1 MQQFRTKFHKVPK
14 DVLTWFPGHMGKGL
28 RVMQQKL
35 KMVDCVIEVHDA
47 RIPFSGR
54 NDEFKYSIRGV
65 KPHIMVFNKKDLID
79 KNNFRTIT
87 RQIQQLD
94 GLNDVLFTNCR
105 DQKCEG
111 IRRLLPLATKL
122 IAESD
127 RFNRSEEKDFNI
139 MIIGVPNVGKSS
151 LINILRNRHLKK
163 TGSAAV
169 GAIAGIT
176 RSVLSKIKISE
187 TPKVFLFDTPGILMP
202 QISDTEQGLKLALC
216 GCTLDHLVGDE
227 LIADYLLYR
236 LNKAQN
242 FDYVELMGLEAP
254 TDKIIEVLV
263 AWASKFEKY
272 EKVRSSDNKGIIL
285 RPNTTAAAQF
295 MLKQFR
301 TGILGKVFLDEELL
315 RNQ

>member
-14 DVLTWFPGHMGKGL
+14 DILTWFPGHMGKGL

-54 NDEFKYSIRGV
+54 NDDFKHSIRGI

-79 KNNFRTIT
+79 KNHFRTIT
-87 RQIQQLD
+87 RQIQQQD
-94 GLNDVLFTNCR
+94 RLNDVLFTNCR

-127 RFNRSEEKDFNI
+127 RFNRSDEKDFNI

-163 TGSAAV
+163 TGAAAV
-169 GAIAGIT
+169 GAVAGIT
-176 RSVLSKIKISE
+176 RSVLNKIKISE
-187 TPKVFLFDTPGILMP
+187 TPKVFLLDTPGILMP
-202 QISDTEQGLKLALC
+202 RISDTEQGLKLALC
-216 GCTLDHLVGDE
+216 GCTQDHLVGDE

-236 LNKAQN
+236 MNKAQN
-242 FDYVELMGLEAP
+242 FDYVKLMGLEEP

-263 AWASKFEKY
+263 AWARKNEKY
-272 EKVRSSDNKGIIL
+272 EKVRSADQIQMVL
-285 RPNTTAAAQF
+285 RPNTKAAAQF

-301 TGILGKVFLDEELL
+301 TGILGRIFLDEEILW
-315 RNQ
+315 NN

>member
-14 DVLTWFPGHMGKGL
+14 DILTWFPGHMGKGL

-54 NDEFKYSIRGV
+54 NDDFKHSIRGI

-79 KNNFRTIT
+79 KNHFRTIT
-87 RQIQQLD
+87 RQIQQQD
-94 GLNDVLFTNCR
+94 RLNDVLFTNCR

-127 RFNRSEEKDFNI
+127 RFNRSDEKDFNI

-163 TGSAAV
+163 TGAAAV
-169 GAIAGIT
+169 GAVAGIT
-176 RSVLSKIKISE
+176 RSVLNKIKISE
-187 TPKVFLFDTPGILMP
+187 TPKVFLLDTPGILMP
-202 QISDTEQGLKLALC
+202 RISDTEQGLKLALC
-216 GCTLDHLVGDE
+216 GCTQDHLVGDE
-227 LIADYLLYR
+227 LIADFLLYR
-236 LNKAQN
+236 MNKAQN
-242 FDYVELMGLEAP
+242 FDYVKLMGLEEP

-263 AWASKFEKY
+263 AWARKNEKY
-272 EKVRSSDNKGIIL
+272 EKVRSADQIQMVL
-285 RPNTTAAAQF
+285 RPNTKAAAQF

-301 TGILGKVFLDEELL
+301 TGILGRIFLDEEILW
-315 RNQ
+315 NN